1 MKGVSVI
8 GVGMIPFGKYPE
20 TNITD
25 LGWPAVK
32 AAIKDAGIDP
42 RRIQAVYSG
51 TARGGAMVGQ
61 RIMGRLGLAGLPI
74 VNVEN
79 ACSSSSSAMAQ
90 GVLAV
95 ASGAYEVVLV
105 IGVEKLTKFG
115 GGTLPL
121 DEDDWEVRLGL
132 SMPALYAMRAQR
144 YMHDYGVELKDVAA
158 VSVKNR
164 KNGVLNPD
172 AQMRKEVTVEE
183 VLSSRM
189 IADPFTLLQCCPTG
203 DGAAAIILASNAVAK
218 QLRSDAIEVRASH
231 LTSGRFMSGFRDMT
245 SPEITVR
252 GAREIFEEAGL
263 GPEDIDVAEVHD
275 AFSIAE
281 LIYYEA
287 FGFCAR
293 GEGAALLKSGATS
306 IGGRIPINPSGG
318 LLAKGHPVGATG
330 AAQVVEIVR
339 QLRGEAGPRQVE
351 GAKVGMTHATGGGI
365 SGFDHGACSIHILQR

>member
-1 MKGVSVI
+1 MSGVAVI
-8 GVGMIPFGKYPE
+8 GVGMIPFGKYPD
-20 TNITD
+20 TDIAD

-32 AAIKDAGIDP
+32 AAIRDAAIESGRID
-42 RRIQAVYSG
+42 AVYSG

-61 RIMGRLGLAGLPI
+61 RIMGRIGLAGRPI
-74 VNVEN
+74 INVEN
-79 ACSSSSSAMAQ
+79 ACSSSSSALAQ
-90 GVLAV
+90 AV
-95 ASGAYEVVLV
+95 IAVGAGAFDVVLV

-121 DEDDWEVRLGL
+121 DEDDWEVKLGL

-144 YMHDYGVELKDVAA
+144 YMHDYGVRLEEIAA

-164 KNGVLNPD
+164 KNGARNPD
-172 AQMRKEVTVEE
+172 AQMRKEVSVAE

-203 DGAAAIILASNAVAK
+203 DGAAAVVIASTTAARQLSSRAV
-218 QLRSDAIEVRASH
+218 RVRASH
-231 LTSGRFMSGFRDMT
+231 LTSGRFTSGFRDMT

-252 GAREIFEEAGL
+252 GAREVFEEAGL

-281 LIYYEA
+281 LLYYEA
-287 FGFCAR
+287 FGFCPR
-293 GEGAALLKSGATS
+293 GEGAALLRSGATE

-339 QLRGEAGPRQVE
+339 QLRGEAGARQVE
-351 GAKVGMTHATGGGI
+351 GAKIGMTHATGGGI
-365 SGFDHGACSIHILQR
+365 SGFDHGACSIHIFER

>member
-8 GVGMIPFGKYPE
+8 GVGMIPFGKYSDK
-20 TNITD
+20 TITD
-25 LGWPAVK
+25 IGWPAVK
-32 AAIKDAGIDP
+32 AAIKDASIEP
-42 RRIQAVYSG
+42 KRIQAVYSG

-61 RIMGRLGLAGLPI
+61 RIMGRIGLAGLPI

-79 ACSSSSSAMAQ
+79 ACSSSSSALRQ
-90 GVLAV
+90 AV
-95 ASGAYEVVLV
+95 IAVGSGAYDVVLV

-121 DEDDWEVRLGL
+121 DEDDWEVKLGL

-144 YMHDYGVELKDVAA
+144 YMHDYGVSVKDVAE

-164 KNGVLNPD
+164 RNGALNPD
-172 AQMRKEVTVEE
+172 AQMRKEVSVEE
-183 VLSSRM
+183 VLASRM

-203 DGAAAIILASNAVAK
+203 DGAAAIILASSAVAK
-218 QLRSDAIEVRASH
+218 QFRSDPVEVRGSH

-252 GAREIFEEAGL
+252 GAHEAFEEAGL
-263 GPEDIDVAEVHD
+263 GPSEIDVAEVHD

-281 LIYYEA
+281 LLYYEA
-287 FGFCAR
+287 FGFCPR
-293 GEGAALLKSGATS
+293 GEGVGLLKSGATS

-330 AAQVVEIVR
+330 AAQVVEIVK

-351 GAKVGMTHATGGGI
+351 GAKVGLSHATGGGI
-365 SGFDHGACSIHILQR
+365 SGFDHGACSIHIFQR

>member
-8 GVGMIPFGKYPE
+8 GVGMIPFGKYPD

-90 GVLAV
+90 GVMAV
-95 ASGAYEVVLV
+95 SSGAYDVVLV

-132 SMPALYAMRAQR
+132 TMPALYAMRAQR
-144 YMHDYGVELKDVAA
+144 YMHDFGISLKDVAS

-164 KNGVLNPD
+164 KNGALNPD
-172 AQMRKEVTVEE
+172 AQMRKEVSVEE
-183 VLSSRM
+183 VLASRM

-218 QLRSDAIEVRASH
+218 QLSDNPIEVRASH

-252 GAREIFEEAGL
+252 GARETFEESGL

-275 AFSIAE
+275 AFSVAE

-293 GEGAALLKSGATS
+293 GDGAALLQSGATS

-318 LLAKGHPVGATG
+318 LIAKGHPVGATG

-339 QLRGEAGPRQVE
+339 QLRGQAGARQVE

-365 SGFDHGACSIHILQR
+365 SGFDHGACSIHIFQR